1 MPRISEQEISE
12 LRSRADIVD
21 VVGHY
26 LQLHRKG
33 KSYVALC
40 PFHDD
45 HSPSMSVSPERQIY
59 KCFVCGAGGNVFSFV
74 QNYEKVSYPEAVARV
89 ADLVGFELSE
99 KPEAISKPSDPYKE
113 RLYDLMNETVR
124 FTMYQ
129 INTAE
134 ASLEKNYLEDRGL
147 DEELR
152 QKFEIGFNPGNDQL
166 YKFLKAKGYE
176 DSDMTACNVIRVSPS
191 GVHDVFAQR
200 ITFPIHDPSGNPIGF
215 SARTINPDNSS
226 KYINTND
233 TVLFHKSDVVY
244 NSHRARNEARR
255 SGRIY
260 VCEGVTDVIAFARA
274 GMDNA
279 VCTLGTSCTENQIR
293 QIKRLSRKVV
303 FCYDG
308 DDAGQSATL
317 RAAKMARREGCDV
330 TIIDNRTGLDPDE
343 LIRSRGAEALKQMV
357 SNEISWMEFVLA
369 YLRKHTN
376 MSNYLEKK
384 EMVKKAQAEIAEL
397 DDELDRQH
405 FTKELSE
412 MTGFRIEY
420 TPGNHKRIYTTETL
434 QKAGAPDGTRQA
446 EDLILAMMLNSSQAC
461 RRFEERLGFL
471 PEADRNAA
479 AMMLVDTGRNSVID
493 AAALIDSTSDVKMK
507 ELIAYIASTAEDM
520 PYDEKIMDG
529 AIRKIMISV
538 KSAQAD
544 AFRDSLQQPMNA
556 ESFAVISREYQ
567 ECLRDLRRY
576 IDEDNSEQPIE

>member
-1 MPRISEQEISE
+1 MPRISEEEISE

-74 QNYEKVSYPEAVARV
+74 QNFEKVSYPEAVARV

-99 KPEAISKPSDPYKE
+99 KPQAVQKTADPYRE
-113 RLYDLMNETVR
+113 RLYGLMNETIR

-134 ASLEKNYLEDRGL
+134 ASLEKKYLEDRGL
-147 DEELR
+147 DEEIR

-176 DSDMTACNVIRVSPS
+176 DSDMTACNVVRSSSS

-274 GMDNA
+274 GMENA
-279 VCTLGTSCTENQIR
+279 VCTLGTSCTESQIR
-293 QIKRLSRKVV
+293 QIKRLSMKVV

-308 DDAGQSATL
+308 DEAGQSATM
-317 RAAKMARREGCDV
+317 RAAKMARKEGCDV
-330 TIIDNRTGLDPDE
+330 TVIDNRTGLDPDE
-343 LIRSRGAEALKQMV
+343 LIRSRGTEALKQMV

-384 EMVKKAQAEIAEL
+384 EA
-397 DDELDRQH
+397 
-405 FTKELSE
+405 
-412 MTGFRIEY
+412 
-420 TPGNHKRIYTTETL
+420 
-434 QKAGAPDGTRQA
+434 
-446 EDLILAMMLNSSQAC
+446 IL
-461 RRFEERLGFL
+461 RER
-471 PEADRNAA
+471 
-479 AMMLVDTGRNSVID
+479 
-493 AAALIDSTSDVKMK
+493 
-507 ELIAYIASTAEDM
+507 
-520 PYDEKIMDG
+520 
-529 AIRKIMISV
+529 
-538 KSAQAD
+538 
-544 AFRDSLQQPMNA
+544 
-556 ESFAVISREYQ
+556 SF
-567 ECLRDLRRY
+567 
-576 IDEDNSEQPIE
+576 